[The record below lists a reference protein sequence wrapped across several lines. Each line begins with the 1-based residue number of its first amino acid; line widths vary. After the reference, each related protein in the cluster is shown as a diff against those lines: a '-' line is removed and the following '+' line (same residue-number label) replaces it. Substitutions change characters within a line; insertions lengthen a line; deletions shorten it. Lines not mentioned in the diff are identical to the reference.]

1 MAEKPRS
8 AGKTTIAPE
17 VLLSIA
23 KLSALSV
30 PGVIRLSDQPA
41 DVKSLFKTHRG
52 EGVRIEVENN
62 TVYADLF
69 LILDGTSNVRETSK
83 KVQNQVG
90 RAFSEMVGMDVGHI
104 NIHVEDIT
112 FSSSEVHS

>member
-1 MAEKPRS
+1 MPDQPRS

-30 PGVIRLSDQPA
+30 PGVVRLSEQPA

-69 LILDGTSNVRETSK
+69 LILDGQSNVRDTSK
-83 KVQNQVG
+83 KVQNQVS
-90 RAFSEMVGMDVGHI
+90 RAFSEMVGMEVGHI
-104 NIHVEDIT
+104 NVHVEDIAFGHNET
-112 FSSSEVHS
+112 